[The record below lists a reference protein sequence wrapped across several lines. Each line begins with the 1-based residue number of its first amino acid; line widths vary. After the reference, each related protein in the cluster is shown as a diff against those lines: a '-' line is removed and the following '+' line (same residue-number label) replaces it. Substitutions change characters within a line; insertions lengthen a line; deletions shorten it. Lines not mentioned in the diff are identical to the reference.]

1 MQPTGATP
9 LRPDDP
15 PEIGTYRL
23 LGRLGEGGMGTV
35 YLATAGERLVALKVV
50 RSTLADDAFAARFHG
65 EVENARKVASFCTA
79 QVLDNGNTADGR
91 PYMVTEYIAGTPL
104 NRQITESG
112 PLDAGPLH
120 GVALGVAAALAAI
133 HVAGLVHR
141 DLKPANVMLSLSG
154 PRVIDFGIA
163 RALDASHDFTQA
175 GELLG
180 SPGWWAPEQVRG
192 EPVTPWTDIFAWGCL
207 VAYAGT
213 GRHPYGQG
221 NMMTLAARVLNGRPD
236 LGSLPSPLNDLVKQ
250 ATDPDPTRR
259 PTAQDLLI
267 ALVGGALPPV
277 SARAPE
283 TPRAEP
289 LMPVE
294 ELNRTLQ
301 ETFPADEP
309 EDGPADP
316 PPSEEAPSAIEVA
329 VADQAPDSGER
340 ADRAAA
346 FTSDDPD
353 SDEQADRTTTFAVTG
368 GGTGSREPADRAS
381 DKATGSAEPADQASD
396 SGERADRT
404 ATFATTDK
412 GTDTGEPTSGKAT
425 NSADSAEQTAADQGA
440 SSAEPA
446 DLAADHV
453 PGSGERADRIAVLAS
468 AEQVPS
474 SHERADRTAVLAA
487 ADEIPS
493 SDERADRTAV
503 LASADQVP
511 NSGQRADRTAAF
523 APTDKGADTSEPADR
538 TGAFAAVD
546 KDGASGEIATS
557 DVPRIDRTAVFAAAD
572 GGAASGEPV
581 TASAAPASSADAS
594 TAAISDAESGAPLDE
609 VPLVRPPRS
618 RSDRWLIAA
627 VVVFAAF
634 VVSVGVLIVSGDNAP
649 RTAVQIAAQQAADGD
664 VAKRVTVG
672 AGFGVDLV
680 VTRDP
685 QCGLQDFEGVT
696 ASAGAFCVIPWS
708 MVNTGGELAA
718 IAAAPVL
725 LDDSGVT
732 HQPHRLSTP
741 LPSGLRPGGR
751 SDGMLVFDL
760 PDDRSPA
767 RLQFGGGLEVAL

>member
-15 PEIGTYRL
+15 PKIGTYRL

-35 YLATAGERLVALKVV
+35 YLATTGERLVALKVV
-50 RSTLADDAFAARFHG
+50 RSALADDAFAARFHG

-104 NRQITESG
+104 NRQIADSG
-112 PLDAGPLH
+112 PLEPGPLH

-141 DLKPANVMLSLSG
+141 DLKPANVILSLSG

-213 GRHPYGQG
+213 ARHPYGQG

-236 LGSLPSPLNDLVKQ
+236 LGSLPSPLNELVKQ

-267 ALVGGALPPV
+267 ALVGGALPVV

-283 TPRAEP
+283 TPREEA
-289 LMPVE
+289 LMPVD

-301 ETFPADEP
+301 ETFPT
-309 EDGPADP
+309 DP
-316 PPSEEAPSAIEVA
+316 PPPEQPPTPERSATPEDEPAEAAPT
-329 VADQAPDSGER
+329 DQAPEVDESADATTTFPTVDEPVSRNAGSDSEQSATTTTFAITNPGT
-340 ADRAAA
+340 
-346 FTSDDPD
+346 TSSDPAT
-353 SDEQADRTTTFAVTG
+353 SNESADRTT
-368 GGTGSREPADRAS
+368 
-381 DKATGSAEPADQASD
+381 
-396 SGERADRT
+396 
-404 ATFATTDK
+404 
-412 GTDTGEPTSGKAT
+412 
-425 NSADSAEQTAADQGA
+425 ADQGID
-440 SSAEPA
+440 SPEPA
-446 DLAADHV
+446 ND
-453 PGSGERADRIAVLAS
+453 
-468 AEQVPS
+468 
-474 SHERADRTAVLAA
+474 TAVLAA
-487 ADEIPS
+487 VDQDPDSGEPVGRTASGKGADTGNPV
-493 SDERADRTAV
+493 DRTISFA
-503 LASADQVP
+503 ASDKQADTGEP
-511 NSGQRADRTAAF
+511 ANRTAGFTPSGKQAHTGEPADRTAAF
-523 APTDKGADTSEPADR
+523 AAVGKEAD
-538 TGAFAAVD
+538 
-546 KDGASGEIATS
+546 SGEKTFSADS
-557 DVPRIDRTAVFAAAD
+557 DAAPDDVP
-572 GGAASGEPV
+572 GAGD
-581 TASAAPASSADAS
+581 DA
-594 TAAISDAESGAPLDE
+594 
-609 VPLVRPPRS
+609 LVRQPRS

-649 RTAVQIAAQQAADGD
+649 RTAVQIAAQQAAEGD

-696 ASAGAFCVIPWS
+696 APQGAFCVIPWS

-725 LDDSGVT
+725 LDDSGASY
-732 HQPHRLSTP
+732 QPHRLSTP

-751 SDGMLVFDL
+751 SDGLLVFDL

>member
-1 MQPTGATP
+1 MQPTGAEP
-9 LRPDDP
+9 LRTEDP
-15 PEIGTYRL
+15 AEIGIYRL

-35 YLATAGERLVALKVV
+35 YLAVDGTRLVALKVV
-50 RSTLADDAFAARFHG
+50 RSALADDAFAARFHG

-91 PYMVTEYIAGTPL
+91 PYMVTEYIAGTTL
-104 NRQITESG
+104 NRQILGSG

-141 DLKPANVMLSLSG
+141 DLKPANVILSLSG

-192 EPVTPWTDIFAWGCL
+192 EPVTPSTDIFAWGCL

-236 LGSLPSPLNDLVKQ
+236 LGALPAPLNDLVRQ

-259 PTAQDLLI
+259 PTAQALLI
-267 ALVGGALPPV
+267 ALVGGALPPI
-277 SARAPE
+277 SPHAPE
-283 TPRAEP
+283 ATRQEP
-289 LMPVE
+289 LVPVDQ
-294 ELNRTLQ
+294 LNRTLADLPLPSEADTTEEDPEPAGTSAAAEAPDAERQ
-301 ETFPADEP
+301 VAGTTAFPADNAPVP
-309 EDGPADP
+309 E
-316 PPSEEAPSAIEVA
+316 
-329 VADQAPDSGER
+329 
-340 ADRAAA
+340 
-346 FTSDDPD
+346 
-353 SDEQADRTTTFAVTG
+353 
-368 GGTGSREPADRAS
+368 
-381 DKATGSAEPADQASD
+381 AEPS
-396 SGERADRT
+396 ERADRT
-404 ATFATTDK
+404 ATFATTGTEAAPATADEHPDASERVTGTAVFATTDK
-412 GTDTGEPTSGKAT
+412 GGHPGGPTDQPAGTADKIATLAAAAQVPDPGERVNRTTVLA
-425 NSADSAEQTAADQGA
+425 AADQTPGPG
-440 SSAEPA
+440 EP
-446 DLAADHV
+446 V
-453 PGSGERADRIAVLAS
+453 N
-468 AEQVPS
+468 
-474 SHERADRTAVLAA
+474 RTAVLAA
-487 ADEIPS
+487 ADQIPDPGEPVNRTATLAAADQVPDPGERVNRTAVLAAADQTPGPGEPVNRIAVLTAADQIPDPGEPGNRAS
-493 SDERADRTAV
+493 SVISGEEATAPDERATTLATVQGADLAVPVDRTAV
-503 LASADQVP
+503 LAADE
-511 NSGQRADRTAAF
+511 G
-523 APTDKGADTSEPADR
+523 
-538 TGAFAAVD
+538 AAVG
-546 KDGASGEIATS
+546 GASGQ
-557 DVPRIDRTAVFAAAD
+557 
-572 GGAASGEPV
+572 
-581 TASAAPASSADAS
+581 ADAVS
-594 TAAISDAESGAPLDE
+594 PSDDPLI
-609 VPLVRPPRS
+609 RPPRS

-627 VVVFAAF
+627 IVVFAAF
-634 VVSVGVLIVSGDNAP
+634 VVSVGVLVVSGDNAP
-649 RTAVQIAAQQAADGD
+649 RTAIQIAAQQAADGD

-672 AGFGVDLV
+672 TGFGVDLV

-718 IAAAPVL
+718 IAAEPVL
-725 LDDSGVT
+725 LDDSGAA